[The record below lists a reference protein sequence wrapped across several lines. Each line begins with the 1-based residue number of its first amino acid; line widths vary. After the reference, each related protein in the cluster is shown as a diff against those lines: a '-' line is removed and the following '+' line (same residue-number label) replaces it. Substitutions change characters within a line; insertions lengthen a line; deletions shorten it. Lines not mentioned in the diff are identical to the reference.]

1 MEEDVKLQL
10 EMTKDGMFQS
20 LKHLENELS
29 KIRAGKANVHV
40 LDGIFVDYY
49 GANSPINQVA
59 NISAPDPKMI
69 VIQPWDKKMIDIIEK
84 AIMKANIGITPM
96 NDGEMI
102 RLSFP
107 PLTEE
112 RRLQLVKQVKNEG
125 ETAKV
130 GIRNHRREANE
141 EFKKMKKDGLAEDLE
156 KDAETTVQKMT
167 DDYIKKVDE
176 VIEKKEKEIMTI

>member
-1 MEEDVKLQL
+1 MEEEVKLHL
-10 EMTKDGMFQS
+10 EMTRDSMFEA
-20 LKHLENELS
+20 LKHLETELS

-40 LDGIFVDYY
+40 LDGIIVDYY
-49 GANSPINQVA
+49 GANAPISQVA

-69 VIQPWDKKMIDIIEK
+69 VIQPWDKKMIEIIEK

-107 PLTEE
+107 PLTQE
-112 RRLQLVKQVKNEG
+112 RRLSLVKQVKNEG
-125 ETAKV
+125 ENAKV
-130 GIRNHRREANE
+130 SIRNHRREANDE
-141 EFKKMKKDGLAEDLE
+141 LKKMKKEGLAEDLE
-156 KDAETTVQKMT
+156 KDAEAGVQKMT
-167 DDYIKKVDE
+167 DDYIRKVDE